1 MPTRAEIAR
10 NRSDVRHARQGLPT
24 GGLLC
29 LDRLAVAGLGLLLLL
44 PWCGCAKKEAR
55 AVAPTPEVEVTSV
68 AKQDV
73 PIYGEWIAVLDGYV
87 NAQIQPQVTGYL
99 MKQTYQEGAL
109 VKKGDVLFEIDPRP
123 FEAALAQAKGQLA
136 QAEAQLGKTK
146 LDVERDTPL
155 ARERAIPQAQ
165 LDNDIQANE
174 AAKAVVLAAQAQV
187 DQAQLNLGFTKV
199 RSLVDGLAG
208 LAKGQIGDLVG
219 PNTVLTTISQVN
231 PIKAYV
237 SISEQQYL
245 QSASRI
251 NAAAMGKDVAVKSAK
266 TLELV
271 LADGSTYPR
280 KGWFVFADRQVD
292 LKTGTIRVAAAFE
305 NPESLLRPGQFARV
319 RLPVR
324 LAAGALLVPERAVV
338 ETQGSYSVVVVGT
351 DNKAS
356 IRPVKVGERVG
367 QKWIIA
373 AGVNA
378 GEQVIVEGMQKV
390 REGAPVNP
398 RQSNGNGKG
407 EGE

>member
-1 MPTRAEIAR
+1 MPTRAEAVRSKSEEGNAR
-10 NRSDVRHARQGLPT
+10 PGVPTRGLIW
-24 GGLLC
+24 LC
-29 LDRLAVAGLGLLLLL
+29 RAAVAGWGLLLLL
-44 PWCGCAKKEAR
+44 PLCGCAKKEAR
-55 AVAPTPEVEVTSV
+55 AVAPTPEVEVASV
-68 AKQDV
+68 AQQDV

-99 MKQTYQEGAL
+99 MKQNYQEGTL
-109 VKKGDVLFEIDPRP
+109 VKRGDVLFEIDPRP
-123 FEAALAQAKGQLA
+123 FEAALAQVKGQLA
-136 QAEAQLGKTK
+136 QAEAQLGKTR

-187 DQAQLNLGFTKV
+187 EQAQLNVGFTRV

-219 PNTVLTTISQVN
+219 PNTELTTVSQVN

-237 SISEQQYL
+237 SISEQEYL
-245 QSASRI
+245 QSASKI
-251 NAAAMGKDVAVKSAK
+251 NAAARGKDAAALSAK

-324 LAAGALLVPERAVV
+324 MAAGALLVPERAVV

-390 REGAPVNP
+390 REGAPVNA
-398 RQSNGNGKG
+398 RQSNGKG